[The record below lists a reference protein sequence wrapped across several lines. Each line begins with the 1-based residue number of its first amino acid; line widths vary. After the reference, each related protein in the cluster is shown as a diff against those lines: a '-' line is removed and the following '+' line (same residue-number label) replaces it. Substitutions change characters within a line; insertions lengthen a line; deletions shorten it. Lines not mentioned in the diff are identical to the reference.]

1 MVKSAFK
8 KDCGDY
14 EYSWKENE
22 CAIVFDEEDCGEGKI
37 FSRNCPQK
45 KIGLGIRLT
54 IFSRYFWLV
63 TFENQRRQNKF
74 FPNNCNICQIQKR
87 H

>member
-45 KIGLGIRLT
+45 KLDWALD
-54 IFSRYFWLV
+54 
-63 TFENQRRQNKF
+63 
-74 FPNNCNICQIQKR
+74 
-87 H
+87 

>member
-14 EYSWKENE
+14 EYSWEENE

-37 FSRNCPQK
+37 YSIYFVILSTFIHYHLQVQANLKKIVQK
-45 KIGLGIRLT
+45 KGDANFSIYGRNGIM
-54 IFSRYFWLV
+54 
-63 TFENQRRQNKF
+63 
-74 FPNNCNICQIQKR
+74 P
-87 H
+87 

>member
-14 EYSWKENE
+14 EYSWEDNE

-37 FSRNCPQK
+37 FSIYFVRPRNFAIVPQSLAPHLEK
-45 KIGLGIRLT
+45 VR
-54 IFSRYFWLV
+54 
-63 TFENQRRQNKF
+63 
-74 FPNNCNICQIQKR
+74 
-87 H
+87 

>member
-14 EYSWKENE
+14 EYSWEENE

-37 FSRNCPQK
+37 YSLYFVILSTFIHYHLQVQANSKKIVQK
-45 KIGLGIRLT
+45 K
-54 IFSRYFWLV
+54 
-63 TFENQRRQNKF
+63 E
-74 FPNNCNICQIQKR
+74 C
-87 H
+87 